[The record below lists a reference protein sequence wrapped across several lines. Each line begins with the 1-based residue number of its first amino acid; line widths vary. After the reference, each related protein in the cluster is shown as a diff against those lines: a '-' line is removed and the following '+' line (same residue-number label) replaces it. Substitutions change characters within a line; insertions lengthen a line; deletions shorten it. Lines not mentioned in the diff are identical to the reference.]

1 MKVVLTKRVEGLGL
15 EGDVVTVKDGYARNY
30 LIPKGL
36 ALEATEGNIKALEQ
50 KKKTYELKV
59 IKKKE
64 EALRL
69 KELIEKTNLVIK
81 RKTQEEGKI
90 FGSVTSTDIAE
101 ALAKKGF
108 QVDRK
113 KILLERPIK
122 ALGEYQIPI
131 KLFPQIEARI
141 NIVVEPE

>member
-59 IKKKE
+59 IRKRE

-69 KELIEKTNLVIK
+69 KELIEKTNLIIK

-90 FGSVTSTDIAE
+90 FGSVTSSDISE
-101 ALAKKGF
+101 ALEKKGF

-122 ALGEYQIPI
+122 ALGEYQISI

-141 NIVVEPE
+141 NVAVEPE

>member
-59 IKKKE
+59 IRKRE

-69 KELIEKTNLVIK
+69 KELIERTNLIIK

-90 FGSVTSTDIAE
+90 FGSVTSSDISE
-101 ALAKKGF
+101 ALEKKGF

-122 ALGEYQIPI
+122 ALGEYQISI

-141 NIVVEPE
+141 NVAVEPE